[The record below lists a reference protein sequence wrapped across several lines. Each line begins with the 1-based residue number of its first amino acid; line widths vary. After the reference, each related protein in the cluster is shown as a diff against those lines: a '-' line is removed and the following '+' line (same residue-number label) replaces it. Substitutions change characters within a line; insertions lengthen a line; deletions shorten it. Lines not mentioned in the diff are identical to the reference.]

1 MDHHSSKTLHPP
13 REVEAVFLEFRTCEM
28 FTLARDGTPI
38 TWPTLPFWYPD
49 EGRFLITTS
58 IGLPHKAFNV
68 RRNPRVSLLFS
79 DPTASGLTN
88 PPAVLVQG
96 DAVSP
101 DEVETSLLGFEDEL
115 RQVLRR
121 QPAGDLQQ
129 QPDHALPLRLVL
141 HTADD
146 PRHAASHPVVA
157 RRRLR
162 AGAAR
167 GGGAPCGGMRWSDIY
182 RTSRASCR
190 RA

>member
-1 MDHHSSKTLHPP
+1 MDHQSSERIHLPS
-13 REVEAVFLEFRTCEM
+13 EVEAVFFEFRTCEM
-28 FTLARDGTPI
+28 STLARDGAPI

-79 DPTASGLTN
+79 DPTASDLQN

-101 DEVETSLLGFEDEL
+101 DEVVTSPQGFEDEL

-121 QPAGDLQQ
+121 QPAGGFYSSNPITRYLFDWYYMRLMIHVT
-129 QPDHALPLRLVL
+129 PRRILWWPRGDFGRTPLEVEV
-141 HTADD
+141 
-146 PRHAASHPVVA
+146 PGV
-157 RRRLR
+157 
-162 AGAAR
+162 G
-167 GGGAPCGGMRWSDIY
+167 
-182 RTSRASCR
+182 
-190 RA
+190 